1 LENLFLAI
9 KKGKKMI
16 MKKINYFCIAII
28 LLKGFNAYA
37 QEPLSENKNNEKP
50 QSNKVEIASKN
61 KKKISKEEVK
71 INEENQDDIEAEVE
85 VKPDNDISRFNN
97 SAIVQALNKTTAKT
111 LILTLKVGEKTS
123 FGSLKIIAH
132 KCWQSPLEQK
142 PENKIL
148 LEIFEFRNESEEK
161 TQEKR
166 IFYGWMF
173 SSSPSISSLEHPI
186 YDITAL
192 NCKNK

>member
-1 LENLFLAI
+1 
-9 KKGKKMI
+9 
-16 MKKINYFCIAII
+16 MKKISYFFTAII
-28 LLKGFNAYA
+28 LLICFNANA
-37 QEPLSENKNNEKP
+37 QEPLAVNSTDEKSKNNKIET
-50 QSNKVEIASKN
+50 ASKN
-61 KKKISKEEVK
+61 KKKNAKENAK
-71 INEENQDDIEAEVE
+71 ITEENLDETDGETE

-97 SAIVQALNKTTAKT
+97 IAIVQALNKTTAKT
-111 LILTLKVGEKTS
+111 SILNLRVGEKTS

-161 TQEKR
+161 SQEKR

-192 NCKNK
+192 NCKTK

>member
-1 LENLFLAI
+1 
-9 KKGKKMI
+9 MI

-28 LLKGFNAYA
+28 LLNGFSAHA
-37 QEPLSENKNNEKP
+37 QEPLNENNINEKP
-50 QSNKVEIASKN
+50 QKSKVEIASKN
-61 KKKISKEEVK
+61 KKKISKEDTK
-71 INEENQDDIEAEVE
+71 INEESLDDIESDSE
-85 VKPDNDISRFNN
+85 VKPENDISRFNN
-97 SAIVQALNKTTAKT
+97 LAIVQALNKTTAKT
-111 LILTLKVGEKTS
+111 SILILKVGEKTS

-161 TQEKR
+161 IQEKR

-192 NCKNK
+192 NCKTK

>member
-1 LENLFLAI
+1 
-9 KKGKKMI
+9 
-16 MKKINYFCIAII
+16 MKKISYFFIAII
-28 LLKGFNAYA
+28 LSTCLSAYA
-37 QEPLSENKNNEKP
+37 QEPLAENAKDKKSKN
-50 QSNKVEIASKN
+50 NKVELALKN
-61 KKKISKEEVK
+61 KKIITKEDAK
-71 INEENQDDIEAEVE
+71 INEENLDDIEAE

-111 LILTLKVGEKTS
+111 SILTLKVGEKTS

-148 LEIFEFRNESEEK
+148 LEIFEFRNESAEK
-161 TQEKR
+161 SPEKR

-192 NCKNK
+192 NCKTK

>member
-1 LENLFLAI
+1 MRKNSDFFITIISLSILCSNVFAQDQKTENPLPN
-9 KKGKKMI
+9 KKQ
-16 MKKINYFCIAII
+16 INKE
-28 LLKGFNAYA
+28 L
-37 QEPLSENKNNEKP
+37 
-50 QSNKVEIASKN
+50 NKVEKN
-61 KKKISKEEVK
+61 LDDNFESEEEIK
-71 INEENQDDIEAEVE
+71 PENDL
-85 VKPDNDISRFNN
+85 SRFNN
-97 SAIVQALNKTTAKT
+97 MAVVQALNKTTAKT
-111 LILTLKVGEKTS
+111 SILNLKIGEKIS

-148 LEIFEFRNESEEK
+148 LEIFEFKNESEEK
-161 TQEKR
+161 YSEKR

>member
-1 LENLFLAI
+1 
-9 KKGKKMI
+9 MI

-28 LLKGFNAYA
+28 LLNGFSAHA
-37 QEPLSENKNNEKP
+37 QEPLSENNINEKP
-50 QSNKVEIASKN
+50 QKNKIEIASKN

-71 INEENQDDIEAEVE
+71 INEESLDDIDSDSE

-111 LILTLKVGEKTS
+111 SILTLKVGEKTS

>member
-1 LENLFLAI
+1 
-9 KKGKKMI
+9 
-16 MKKINYFCIAII
+16 MKKISYFFISTTLLSI
-28 LLKGFNAYA
+28 LCFDVFA
-37 QEPLSENKNNEKP
+37 QEKKAETST
-50 QSNKVEIASKN
+50 QN
-61 KKKISKEEVK
+61 KKITPTEIKKIEKISEDDFES
-71 INEENQDDIEAEVE
+71 QDE
-85 VKPDNDISRFNN
+85 VKPENDLSRFNN
-97 SAIVQALNKTTAKT
+97 IAVVQVLNKTTAKT
-111 LILTLKVGEKTS
+111 SILNLKIDEKIS

-148 LEIFEFRNESEEK
+148 LEVFEFKNESEEK
-161 TQEKR
+161 SQEKR

-173 SSSPSISSLEHPI
+173 SSSPSISSLENPI

>member
-1 LENLFLAI
+1 
-9 KKGKKMI
+9 
-16 MKKINYFCIAII
+16 MKKISYFFIAII
-28 LLKGFNAYA
+28 LSTCFSAKA
-37 QEPLSENKNNEKP
+37 QEPLAENKTNENSKNNI
-50 QSNKVEIASKN
+50 VELASKN
-61 KKKISKEEVK
+61 KKKIKKEDVK
-71 INEENQDDIEAEVE
+71 SNEENSDDIEAEAE

-111 LILTLKVGEKTS
+111 SILTLKVGEKTS

-148 LEIFEFRNESEEK
+148 LEISEFRNESEEK

-192 NCKNK
+192 NCKTK

>member
-1 LENLFLAI
+1 
-9 KKGKKMI
+9 
-16 MKKINYFCIAII
+16 MKKISYFFISTTLLSI
-28 LLKGFNAYA
+28 LCFNVFA
-37 QEPLSENKNNEKP
+37 QEKKA
-50 QSNKVEIASKN
+50 EIPAQN
-61 KKKISKEEVK
+61 KKIIPTEIKKIEKISEDDFESQEEVK
-71 INEENQDDIEAEVE
+71 PENDL
-85 VKPDNDISRFNN
+85 SRFNN
-97 SAIVQALNKTTAKT
+97 IAVVQVLNKTTAKT
-111 LILTLKVGEKTS
+111 SILNLKIGEKIS

-148 LEIFEFRNESEEK
+148 LEVFEFKNESEEK
-161 TQEKR
+161 SQEKR

-173 SSSPSISSLEHPI
+173 SSSPSISSLENPI

>member
-1 LENLFLAI
+1 
-9 KKGKKMI
+9 
-16 MKKINYFCIAII
+16 MKKISYFFIAII
-28 LLKGFNAYA
+28 LSTCLSAYA
-37 QEPLSENKNNEKP
+37 QVPLAENAKDEKSKN
-50 QSNKVEIASKN
+50 NKVELALKN
-61 KKKISKEEVK
+61 KKIITKEDTK
-71 INEENQDDIEAEVE
+71 INEENLDDLEAE

-111 LILTLKVGEKTS
+111 SILTLKVGEKTS

-148 LEIFEFRNESEEK
+148 LEIFEFRNESAEK
-161 TQEKR
+161 SPEKR

-192 NCKNK
+192 NCKTK